1 MCAFSRGFHTGN
13 NHVRGNYETGPYG
26 FGACLEL
33 RNEDVTIAE
42 VLREKGYTNGVIGKW
57 GMGVEG
63 TTGVPN
69 KQGFDYSYGY
79 LNQGHAHF
87 QFPSYLFRNGER
99 IEIPE
104 NKNLANKRFS
114 NDLFTNEAVG
124 FIEDNQQKPFFLYL
138 AYTTPHAEMLLPESG
153 MFEKYKGIM
162 DEKPYVKKGEPDTT
176 DNNTG
181 AYRSQQYPAAAYAAQ
196 VAHLDSCVGVV
207 VEKLKALGLDKNT
220 LIMFTSDNGP
230 HNEGGANPAYFT
242 SSGPLRGKKRD
253 LYEGGIRVPMIARW
267 PAQIAPGTVSDLAS
281 AFWDMLPTFADI
293 AGAPAIKTDGIS
305 LLPTLSGKPKE
316 QPKHDYFYWEFHE
329 NKSTDQAIRKGD
341 WKAIRHDP
349 RGKIEL
355 FDLSKDIGEKNNVAD
370 QHPEVVQEMQN
381 ILKTAR
387 TPHPIWSLKSAIT
400 TEL

>member
-1 MCAFSRGFHTGN
+1 
-13 NHVRGNYETGPYG
+13 
-26 FGACLEL
+26 
-33 RNEDVTIAE
+33 
-42 VLREKGYTNGVIGKW
+42 
-57 GMGVEG
+57 MGVEG